1 MVVLPSISPELY
13 FNKENTIEFMI
24 PLKIA
29 GILISIANE
38 DYKPVCIT
46 ENLLKTTNN
55 SNCLNEKMI
64 WNLNLLIEKSII
76 PNYSYVD
83 FMMEV
88 KETRLKED
96 ELIGKFTEKSK
107 LKFYDDEIKNNYQPK
122 FVPLYRKNKKI
133 SFIYFYLEKITIY
146 KTITILNNFQKILQ
160 NKEEKINRFF
170 TIYEHPL
177 LEINEKLRVV
187 NFNEESLTLF
197 PKIKKRGGERN
208 FLDIW
213 NSENKKKILN
223 AFEIVK
229 LLKKK
234 EIFLFEEI
242 NNEIKKLKVIII
254 NLNDDYS
261 TEMNMLISIESLNT
275 KNEVEKNLY
284 RKSILLQVPNDLSHE
299 IESNRNS
306 FLTNYVKKTLHSFSL
321 NEMYFIPF
329 SENQEHYFIQ
339 TFSSMKKITITK
351 EEYELYFNS
360 FTPILK
366 KTIKRIPFNSVSK
379 LFNITT
385 ESDLEAGYLFG
396 IPIYQGNNQIGVMIY
411 HSEKMEIEI
420 DESILLYSMTI
431 IIYQLFISQE
441 ITS

>member
-146 KTITILNNFQKILQ
+146 KTITILNNFQK
-160 NKEEKINRFF
+160 
-170 TIYEHPL
+170 L
-177 LEINEKLRVV
+177 LEYSKCLCH
-187 NFNEESLTLF
+187 
-197 PKIKKRGGERN
+197 KIY
-208 FLDIW
+208 I
-213 NSENKKKILN
+213 
-223 AFEIVK
+223 
-229 LLKKK
+229 
-234 EIFLFEEI
+234 
-242 NNEIKKLKVIII
+242 
-254 NLNDDYS
+254 
-261 TEMNMLISIESLNT
+261 
-275 KNEVEKNLY
+275 
-284 RKSILLQVPNDLSHE
+284 
-299 IESNRNS
+299 
-306 FLTNYVKKTLHSFSL
+306 
-321 NEMYFIPF
+321 
-329 SENQEHYFIQ
+329 
-339 TFSSMKKITITK
+339 
-351 EEYELYFNS
+351 
-360 FTPILK
+360 
-366 KTIKRIPFNSVSK
+366 
-379 LFNITT
+379 
-385 ESDLEAGYLFG
+385 
-396 IPIYQGNNQIGVMIY
+396 
-411 HSEKMEIEI
+411 
-420 DESILLYSMTI
+420 
-431 IIYQLFISQE
+431 
-441 ITS
+441 